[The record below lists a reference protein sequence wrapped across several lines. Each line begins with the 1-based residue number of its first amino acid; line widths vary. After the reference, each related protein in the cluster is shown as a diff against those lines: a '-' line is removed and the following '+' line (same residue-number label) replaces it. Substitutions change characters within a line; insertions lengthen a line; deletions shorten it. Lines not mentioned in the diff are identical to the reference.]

1 MFRVAYVFVFSWL
14 MSGAALQAAPNV
26 YVEGQ
31 VWQYRTRPSDPDSLI
46 KIQKIDTDPRR
57 PVNRVIY
64 HISIIG
70 IRLNDPAVRREISH
84 VPVTREALD
93 DSVIR
98 AISGRPTFPEA
109 RDGIAEWRRVKGG
122 VFTLPIAQIIDVVE
136 QTMRNMPAPQQ

>member
-1 MFRVAYVFVFSWL
+1 MFRVAFVFAWL

-57 PVNRVIY
+57 PVNRTIY

-98 AISGRPTFPEA
+98 AIPGRPAFPEA
-109 RDGIAEWRRVKGG
+109 SDGIAEWRRVKGG